1 MALGALERDV
11 LEMIVGQGAKLA
23 LAGVAIGIAAA
34 LVLTREMQSLLF
46 DVSPFDPATLAA
58 VAGVL
63 CLVALVACYVP
74 ARRAARVDPM
84 TALRHE

>member
-1 MALGALERDV
+1 
-11 LEMIVGQGAKLA
+11 MIVGQGAKLA